1 MAGQGNR
8 VRIARLIGLFAS
20 VSLAVAAGAG
30 WWWYQRLTEARV
42 LPHSSGTT
50 AAQQGA
56 GSASHSDPTAAP
68 HPLDPVLERARAALA
83 HHRAEHRSYTATMI
97 KRERI
102 QGKLA
107 PENRMLLKLRYRPA
121 PNAAP
126 SEAPNADPTVQP
138 PMGSSRWM
146 DVYLRFFEP
155 KSLAGREAIWR
166 QGTNDDRLIVHEAG
180 LLNLTSVNL
189 APTSGLAMMGNK
201 YPITD
206 IGIEKLLEKL
216 IERGLKDRALGDC
229 TVTVTRDVQ
238 CEGRVCD
245 RIEILH
251 PEPTMERDGQTIAFD
266 FYRAVVDIDL
276 EHEIPIHYA
285 AYLWPSDGAAP
296 PLDEEYT
303 YKDLRLN
310 AELSDADFDPNN
322 ADYDYP

>member
-8 VRIARLIGLFAS
+8 IRIARLIGLFAS

-42 LPHSSGTT
+42 LPHPSGTT
-50 AAQQGA
+50 SAELGA
-56 GSASHSDPTAAP
+56 GTDVRSDPSAAP
-68 HPLDPVLERARAALA
+68 HPLDPVLERARAALV
-83 HHRAEHRSYTATMI
+83 HHRADHHSYTATMI

-102 QGKLA
+102 HGKLA

-121 PNAAP
+121 PDAH
-126 SEAPNADPTVQP
+126 PTVP
-138 PMGSSRWM
+138 SPLGPSRWI

-166 QGTNDDRLIVHEAG
+166 QGINDDRLIVHETG

-189 APTSGLAMMGNK
+189 APSSGLAMMGNK
-201 YPITD
+201 YPIND

-229 TVTVTRDVQ
+229 IVNVTRGVQ
-238 CEGRVCD
+238 CEGRECE

-251 PEPTMERDGQTIAFD
+251 SEPTMERDGQTIAFD
-266 FYRAVVDIDL
+266 FYRAVIDIDI

-296 PLDEEYT
+296 PLDEDYT

-310 AELSDADFDPNN
+310 AELSDGDFDPNN
-322 ADYDYP
+322 AAYEYP

>member
-1 MAGQGNR
+1 
-8 VRIARLIGLFAS
+8 
-20 VSLAVAAGAG
+20 
-30 WWWYQRLTEARV
+30 
-42 LPHSSGTT
+42 
-50 AAQQGA
+50 
-56 GSASHSDPTAAP
+56 
-68 HPLDPVLERARAALA
+68 LDPVLERARAALV
-83 HHRAEHRSYTATMI
+83 HHRAEHHSYTATMI

-102 QGKLA
+102 HGKLA
-107 PENRMLLKLRYRPA
+107 PENRMLLKLRYRPSLDA
-121 PNAAP
+121 KQTAQSPQGP
-126 SEAPNADPTVQP
+126 
-138 PMGSSRWM
+138 SRWM

-180 LLNLTSVNL
+180 LLNLTSVSL

-216 IERGLKDRALGDC
+216 IERGLKDRALDEC
-229 TVTVTRDVQ
+229 TVNVTRGVQ
-238 CEGRVCD
+238 CEGRECE

-251 PEPTMERDGQTIAFD
+251 PEPTMARDGQTIAFD
-266 FYRAVVDIDL
+266 FYRAVIDIDI

-310 AELSDADFDPNN
+310 AELSEDDFDPNN